1 MPVLSRRLTNGDS
14 MGRLLK
20 SENGIALF
28 LVLWVLTLLSVIV
41 GEFCHAMRTEVN
53 ITRNFKEGTQSY
65 YIAMAGVNRAIVELI
80 RNKVM
85 PQKAGYPDS
94 EEEEEEIRW
103 RVNTDIPAIYFG
115 DGQFE
120 VKIGNESGKVN
131 INKADERLLR
141 MMLNGFDL
149 EDSDKDVIVDS
160 ILDWRDKNSLHRLN
174 GAEDDY
180 YRSLPEPYECKD
192 DNFDCVE
199 ELLLVKGV
207 TTEIFYGGLRDI
219 ITIYQGEDSRSN
231 RAGSKTKSAGFNKIN
246 INAASSQML
255 RSLPHMTDVLVQ
267 DIIEYRKEDDFKSL
281 TELLPIVGSD
291 VYKAIAQYITLQTSP
306 YFTIESVGTVEGGQT
321 YQGVQALVE
330 INTMLKKG
338 YRMIQWVDGLEHQ
351 S

>member
-1 MPVLSRRLTNGDS
+1 MLGC
-14 MGRLLK
+14 LLK
-20 SENGIALF
+20 SENGIVLF

-53 ITRNFKEGTQSY
+53 ITRNFKEETQSY
-65 YIAMAGVNRAIVELI
+65 YIAMAGVNRAIAELI
-80 RNKVM
+80 RNETM
-85 PQKAGYPDS
+85 SQKARYPDS

-120 VKIGNESGKVN
+120 VKIGNESGKVD
-131 INKADERLLR
+131 INRADARLLR

-192 DNFDCVE
+192 DDFDCVE
-199 ELLLVKGV
+199 ELLLVRGV
-207 TTEIFYGGLRDI
+207 TAEIFYGGLRDMV
-219 ITIYQGEDSRSN
+219 TVYQGKDSRYRRASRRTR
-231 RAGSKTKSAGFNKIN
+231 RAGVNKIN
-246 INAASSQML
+246 INAASSPML
-255 RSLPHMTDVLVQ
+255 RSLPQMTDDLVQ

-281 TELLPIVGSD
+281 TELPPIVGPD
-291 VYKAIAQYITLQTSP
+291 VYRAIASYITLQASP
-306 YFTIESVGTVEGGQT
+306 YFTIKSVGTVEGGQT
-321 YQGVQALVE
+321 CQGVQAMVE
-330 INTMLKKG
+330 INTRLKKG
-338 YRMIQWVDGLEHQ
+338 YRMIQWVDGLEYQ

>member
-1 MPVLSRRLTNGDS
+1 M
-14 MGRLLK
+14 LK
-20 SENGIALF
+20 SENGIVLF

-53 ITRNFKEGTQSY
+53 ITRNFKEETQSY
-65 YIAMAGVNRAIVELI
+65 YIAMAGVNRAVAELI

-103 RVNTDIPAIYFG
+103 RVNTDIPAVHFG

-131 INKADERLLR
+131 INRADMRLLR
-141 MMLNGFDL
+141 MILNGFDL

-192 DNFDCVE
+192 DDFDCVE
-199 ELLLVKGV
+199 ELVLVKGV
-207 TTEIFYGGLRDI
+207 TAEIFYGGLRDMV
-219 ITIYQGEDSRSN
+219 TVYQGKDSRY
-231 RAGSKTKSAGFNKIN
+231 RRAGFNKIN
-246 INAASSQML
+246 INAASSSML
-255 RSLPHMTDVLVQ
+255 LSFPQMTDDLVQ

-281 TELLPIVGSD
+281 TELSPIVGPD
-291 VYKAIAQYITLQTSP
+291 VYMAIAPYITLQTTP
-306 YFTIESVGTVEGGQT
+306 YFTIKSKGTVEGGQT
-321 YQGVQALVE
+321 CQGVQAMVE
-330 INTMLKKG
+330 INTRLKKG
-338 YRMIQWVDGLEHQ
+338 YRMIQWVDGLEYQ

>member
-1 MPVLSRRLTNGDS
+1 MLGC
-14 MGRLLK
+14 LLK
-20 SENGIALF
+20 NENGIALF

-53 ITRNFKEGTQSY
+53 ITRNFKEETQSY
-65 YIAMAGVNRAIVELI
+65 YIAMAGVNRAIAELI
-80 RNKVM
+80 RNEAM
-85 PQKAGYPDS
+85 SQKARYPDS

-131 INKADERLLR
+131 INRADRRLLR
-141 MMLNGFDL
+141 MIVNGFDL

-192 DNFDCVE
+192 DDFDCVE
-199 ELLLVKGV
+199 ELLLVRGV
-207 TTEIFYGGLRDI
+207 TAEIFYGGLRDMV
-219 ITIYQGEDSRSN
+219 TVYQGKDSRSK
-231 RAGSKTKSAGFNKIN
+231 RAGRRTKSADLNKIN
-246 INAASSQML
+246 INAASSSML
-255 RSLPHMTDVLVQ
+255 RSLPQMTDDLVQ

-281 TELLPIVGSD
+281 TELPPIVGPD
-291 VYKAIAQYITLQTSP
+291 VYRAIAPYITLQASP
-306 YFTIESVGTVEGGQT
+306 YFTIKSVGTVEGGQT
-321 YQGVQALVE
+321 CQGVQAMVE
-330 INTMLKKG
+330 INTRLKKG
-338 YRMIQWVDGLEHQ
+338 YRMIQWVDGLEYQ

>member
-1 MPVLSRRLTNGDS
+1 MRP
-14 MGRLLK
+14 LLK

-53 ITRNFKEGTQSY
+53 ITRNFKEETQSY
-65 YIAMAGVNRAIVELI
+65 YIATAGVNRAIAELI
-80 RNKVM
+80 RNEVV
-85 PQKAGYPDS
+85 PQTATYSDTEE

-115 DGQFE
+115 DGQFK

-131 INKADERLLR
+131 INKADERLLK

-180 YRSLPEPYECKD
+180 YRSLSEPYECKD
-192 DNFDCVE
+192 DDFDCIE
-199 ELLLVKGV
+199 ELLLIRGMNA
-207 TTEIFYGGLRDI
+207 EIFYGGLRDM
-219 ITIYQGEDSRSN
+219 ITVYQGKDSRYK
-231 RAGSKTKSAGFNKIN
+231 RAGRRTKRADSNKIN
-246 INAASSQML
+246 INAASLPML
-255 RSLPHMTDVLVQ
+255 RSLPQMTDDLVQ

-281 TELLPIVGSD
+281 TELLPIVGPD
-291 VYKAIAQYITLQTSP
+291 VYRAIVPCITLQTSP
-306 YFTIESVGTVEGGQT
+306 YFTIKSEGTVEGGQT
-321 YQGVQALVE
+321 YQGVQAMVE
-330 INTMLKKG
+330 INTKLKKG

>member
-1 MPVLSRRLTNGDS
+1 M
-14 MGRLLK
+14 LK

-53 ITRNFKEGTQSY
+53 ITRNFKEETQSY
-65 YIAMAGVNRAIVELI
+65 YIATAGVNRAIAELI
-80 RNKVM
+80 RNEVM
-85 PQKAGYPDS
+85 PQKARYPDS
-94 EEEEEEIRW
+94 EEEEDEEEIRW

-131 INKADERLLR
+131 INRADERLLR
-141 MMLNGFDL
+141 MMLNSFDL

-174 GAEDDY
+174 GAEDDH

-192 DNFDCVE
+192 DDFDCIE
-199 ELLLVKGV
+199 ELLLVRGV
-207 TTEIFYGGLRDI
+207 TAEIFYDGLRDMV
-219 ITIYQGEDSRSN
+219 TVYQGEDSRYK
-231 RAGSKTKSAGFNKIN
+231 RAGRRTKRADSNKIN
-246 INAASSQML
+246 INAASLPML
-255 RSLPHMTDVLVQ
+255 RSLPQMTDDLVQ

-281 TELLPIVGSD
+281 TELLPIVGPD
-291 VYKAIAQYITLQTSP
+291 VYRAIVPYITLQTSP
-306 YFTIESVGTVEGGQT
+306 YFTIKSEGTVEGGQT
-321 YQGVQALVE
+321 YQGVQAMVE
-330 INTMLKKG
+330 INTRLKKG

>member
-1 MPVLSRRLTNGDS
+1 M
-14 MGRLLK
+14 LK

-53 ITRNFKEGTQSY
+53 ITRNFKEETQSY
-65 YIAMAGVNRAIVELI
+65 YIATAGVNRAIAELI
-80 RNKVM
+80 RNEVM
-85 PQKAGYPDS
+85 PQTPTYSDT
-94 EEEEEEIRW
+94 EEEEEEEEVRW

-131 INKADERLLR
+131 INRADMRLLR

-180 YRSLPEPYECKD
+180 YRSQPEPYECKD
-192 DNFDCVE
+192 DDFDCIE
-199 ELLLVKGV
+199 ELLLVRGM
-207 TTEIFYGGLRDI
+207 TAEIFYGGLRDM
-219 ITIYQGEDSRSN
+219 ITVYQGEDSRYK
-231 RAGSKTKSAGFNKIN
+231 RAGRRTKRADSNKIN
-246 INAASSQML
+246 INAASLSML
-255 RSLPHMTDVLVQ
+255 RSLPQMTDDLLQ

-291 VYKAIAQYITLQTSP
+291 VYRAIVPYITLQTSP
-306 YFTIESVGTVEGGQT
+306 YFTIKSEGTVEGGQT
-321 YQGVQALVE
+321 YQGVQAMVE
-330 INTMLKKG
+330 INTRLKKG

>member
-1 MPVLSRRLTNGDS
+1 MPVLSWRLTNGDS
-14 MGRLLK
+14 MRCLLK
-20 SENGIALF
+20 NENGIALF

-53 ITRNFKEGTQSY
+53 ITRNFKEETQSY
-65 YIAMAGVNRAIVELI
+65 YIAMAGVNRSIAELI

-94 EEEEEEIRW
+94 EEEEEIRW
-103 RVNTDIPAIYFG
+103 RVNTDIPAIHFG

-131 INKADERLLR
+131 LNKADERLLR

-219 ITIYQGEDSRSN
+219 ITIYQGEDSRSK
-231 RAGSKTKSAGFNKIN
+231 RAGSRTKSAGFNKIN

-255 RSLPHMTDVLVQ
+255 RSLPHMTDELVR

-281 TELLPIVGSD
+281 AELLPIVGSD

-321 YQGVQALVE
+321 YQGVQAMVE